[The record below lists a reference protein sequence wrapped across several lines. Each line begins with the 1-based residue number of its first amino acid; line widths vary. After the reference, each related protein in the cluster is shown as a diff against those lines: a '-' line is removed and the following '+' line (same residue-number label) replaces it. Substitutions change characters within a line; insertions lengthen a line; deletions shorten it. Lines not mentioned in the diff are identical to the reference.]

1 MSDPLI
7 MRNEITIAALP
18 ERIYALAAATERWPQ
33 ILPHYRYVRI
43 LESRGARRVVEMG
56 ALRGRIPVSWR
67 AEQVNDPLRPHIG
80 FRHVAGWTKGM
91 SVQWLFEPA
100 PGGTRVIIE
109 HELDFR
115 FPVAA
120 RFIGRYVIGGFFI
133 HSIANATLA
142 RIKALAEAGAG
153 G

>member
-1 MSDPLI
+1 MSKPVI
-7 MRNEITIAALP
+7 MRNEILIKAP
-18 ERIYALAAATERWPQ
+18 PQRIYALAAATERWPQ

-43 LESRGARRVVEMG
+43 LESEGARRVVEMG

-67 AEQVNDPLRPHIG
+67 AEQTNDPLRPHIG

-91 SVQWLFEPA
+91 AVQWLFEPA
-100 PGGTRVIIE
+100 SGGTRVVIE

-120 RFIGRYVIGGFFI
+120 RAIGRHVIGGFFI

-142 RIKALAEAGAG
+142 RIKMLAEG
-153 G
+153 GGG